1 MDICQVCFF
10 CFSMGYEYME
20 KRSRTSNSAG
30 DLDEERDRLGQ
41 IVYLLIGNSLRDV
54 FEIIQKG
61 FVKGY

>member
-1 MDICQVCFF
+1 
-10 CFSMGYEYME
+10 MGYEYME

-41 IVYLLIGNSLRDV
+41 IVYLQIRNSLRDV

-61 FVKGY
+61 FVEGY